1 MKIKFW
7 QNLINITLKIN
18 KTKYNLLY
26 ILIKIYN
33 NYILNI

>member
-7 QNLINITLKIN
+7 PNLINITLKIN

-26 ILIKIYN
+26 IFN
-33 NYILNI
+33 QNI

>member
-7 QNLINITLKIN
+7 ANPINIILKIN

-26 ILIKIYN
+26 IFN
-33 NYILNI
+33 QNI

>member
-7 QNLINITLKIN
+7 ANPINIILKIN

>member
-26 ILIKIYN
+26 IFN
-33 NYILNI
+33 QNI